1 MNYAMPQIPKGQ
13 LKENALVWE
22 FFGRKTNG
30 FFVEVGA
37 NDPFLFSQTWMLEEK
52 GWTGVLVEPLA
63 DCCAALRRYRSAR
76 VVQAACAAPHQIG
89 MATLHVAGTCSSLV
103 PNAFNPKVRY
113 ETTET
118 VQAVTLTD
126 VLQQV
131 AAPKVIDFLS
141 IDTEGTEGDV
151 LAGLDL
157 TRFEP
162 TLILV
167 EYHVYSL
174 ALHRQLNNMGY
185 KLIRRTKDNNW
196 YIPRMMPFAVKATER
211 WELFRKMYLG
221 TPLRVF
227 KLWLKRRKDLTRQ
240 ARADRH

>member
-13 LKENALVWE
+13 FKENALVWE
-22 FFGRKTNG
+22 FFGRKTSG

-52 GWTGVLVEPLA
+52 GWAGVLVEPLA

-89 MATLHVAGTCSSLV
+89 MSTLHVAGTCSSLA
-103 PNAFNPKVRY
+103 PNAFNPKVCY

-118 VQAVTLTD
+118 VQAVTLTA

-131 AAPKVIDFLS
+131 AAPRVIDFLS

-151 LAGLDL
+151 LAGLHL
-157 TRFEP
+157 HRVHPRLF
-162 TLILV
+162 LV
-167 EYHVYSL
+167 VYHVHSP
-174 ALHRQLNNMGY
+174 ALHRQIHPIGY
-185 KLIRRTKDNNW
+185 KPIC
-196 YIPRMMPFAVKATER
+196 
-211 WELFRKMYLG
+211 
-221 TPLRVF
+221 
-227 KLWLKRRKDLTRQ
+227 LTL
-240 ARADRH
+240 D

>member
-1 MNYAMPQIPKGQ
+1 MNYATPQIQVDQ
-13 LKENALVWE
+13 LQENTLVWE
-22 FFGRKTNG
+22 FFGCKTNG

-37 NDPFLFSQTWMLEEK
+37 NDPFMLSQTWMLEQK

-63 DCCAALRRYRSAR
+63 ACCANLRRYRKAR
-76 VVQAACAAPHQIG
+76 IVQVACAAPHQTG
-89 MATLHVAGTCSSLV
+89 KATFHGAGARSSLV
-103 PNAFNPKVRY
+103 PNAFDPKVRY
-113 ETTET
+113 KTTET
-118 VQAVTLTD
+118 VQAVTLND

-131 AAPKVIDFLS
+131 AAPRVIDFLS

-157 TRFEP
+157 TRFQP

-174 ALHRQLNNMGY
+174 ALHRQLTNRGY
-185 KLIRRTKDNNW
+185 KLIRRTIDNNW
-196 YIPRMMPFAVKATER
+196 YIPRMMPFALEATEK

-227 KLWLKRRKDLTRQ
+227 KLWLKRRQDLK
-240 ARADRH
+240 

>member
-1 MNYAMPQIPKGQ
+1 MNYAMPRISKGQ
-13 LKENALVWE
+13 LKENSLVWE
-22 FFGRKTNG
+22 FFGRKTSG
-30 FFVEVGA
+30 YFVEVGA
-37 NDPFLFSQTWMLEEK
+37 NDPFLLSQTWGLEQK

-63 DCCAALRRYRSAR
+63 DCCAALRRYRNAR
-76 VVQAACAAPHQIG
+76 VVQVACAAPHQIG
-89 MATLHVAGTCSSLV
+89 TATLHVAGVRSSLV
-103 PNAFNPKVRY
+103 PNAFDPKIRY
-113 ETTET
+113 ETAET

-131 AAPKVIDFLS
+131 AAPRVIDFLS

-157 TRFEP
+157 NRFQP
-162 TLILV
+162 TLVLV

-185 KLIRRTKDNNW
+185 KLIRRTTHNNW

-227 KLWLKRRKDLTRQ
+227 KLWLKRRKTLT
-240 ARADRH
+240 

>member
-1 MNYAMPQIPKGQ
+1 MNYATPQIPESQ
-13 LKENALVWE
+13 LKENNLVWE
-22 FFGRKTNG
+22 FFGRKTSG

-37 NDPFLFSQTWMLEEK
+37 NDPFLLSQTWMLEQK

-63 DCCAALRRYRSAR
+63 ACCADLRRYRNAR
-76 VVQAACAAPHQIG
+76 VVQVACVAPHQIG
-89 MATLHVAGTCSSLV
+89 TATLHIAGAVSSLV
-103 PNAFNPKVRY
+103 PNAFDPKVRY

-118 VQAVTLTD
+118 VQVVTLTD

-131 AAPKVIDFLS
+131 AAPRVIDFLS
-141 IDTEGTEGDV
+141 IDTEGTEGDI
-151 LAGLDL
+151 LAGMDL
-157 TRFEP
+157 TRFQP

-185 KLIRRTKDNNW
+185 KLIRRTVDNNW
-196 YIPRMMPFAVKATER
+196 YIPKMLPFALKATER

-221 TPLRVF
+221 TPPRAF
-227 KLWLKRRKDLTRQ
+227 KLWLRRRQ
-240 ARADRH
+240 DSA

>member
-1 MNYAMPQIPKGQ
+1 M
-13 LKENALVWE
+13 
-22 FFGRKTNG
+22 
-30 FFVEVGA
+30 
-37 NDPFLFSQTWMLEEK
+37 
-52 GWTGVLVEPLA
+52 
-63 DCCAALRRYRSAR
+63 
-76 VVQAACAAPHQIG
+76 VVQASCAAPHQLVR
-89 MATLHVAGTCSSLV
+89 ATLHVARTCSSLV
-103 PNAFNPKVRY
+103 PNVFKPKVRY

-167 EYHVYSL
+167 EYHDYSL
-174 ALHRQLNNMGY
+174 ALTRQLTHMSY
-185 KLIRRTKDNNW
+185 KMIRR
-196 YIPRMMPFAVKATER
+196 
-211 WELFRKMYLG
+211 
-221 TPLRVF
+221 
-227 KLWLKRRKDLTRQ
+227 LKEN
-240 ARADRH
+240 

>member
-1 MNYAMPQIPKGQ
+1 M
-13 LKENALVWE
+13 WE
-22 FFGRKTNG
+22 FFGRRTSG

-37 NDPFLFSQTWMLEEK
+37 NDPFLFSQTWMLEQK

-63 DCCAALRRYRSAR
+63 DCCAALRRSRSAS

-89 MATLHVAGTCSSLV
+89 TASLHVAGTRSSLV
-103 PNAFNPKVRY
+103 PNAFDPKIRY

-131 AAPKVIDFLS
+131 AAPRVIDFLS

-157 TRFEP
+157 NRFQP

-185 KLIRRTKDNNW
+185 KLIRRTIDNNW
-196 YIPRMMPFAVKATER
+196 YIPRMMPFTVTAAEK

-221 TPLRVF
+221 TPLRAC
-227 KLWLKRRKDLTRQ
+227 KLWLKRRKELT
-240 ARADRH
+240 

>member
-1 MNYAMPQIPKGQ
+1 MNYATPQIQVDQ
-13 LKENALVWE
+13 LQENTLVWE
-22 FFGRKTNG
+22 FFGCKTNG

-37 NDPFLFSQTWMLEEK
+37 NHPFMLSQTWMLEQK

-63 DCCAALRRYRSAR
+63 ACCADLRRHRNAKIFQ
-76 VVQAACAAPHQIG
+76 VACVAPHQTG
-89 MATLHVAGTCSSLV
+89 KATFYDAGARSSLV
-103 PNAFNPKVRY
+103 PNAFDPKVRY
-113 ETTET
+113 KTTET

-131 AAPKVIDFLS
+131 TAPGVIDFLS

-157 TRFEP
+157 ARFQP
-162 TLILV
+162 ALILV

-174 ALHRQLNNMGY
+174 ALHRQLTNRGY
-185 KLIRRTKDNNW
+185 KLIRRTIDNNW
-196 YIPRMMPFAVKATER
+196 YIPRMTPFALKATER
-211 WELFRKMYLG
+211 WALLRKMYLG

-227 KLWLKRRKDLTRQ
+227 KLWLNRRQYLK
-240 ARADRH
+240 

>member
-1 MNYAMPQIPKGQ
+1 MNYATPQIPESQ
-13 LKENALVWE
+13 LKENNLVWE
-22 FFGRKTNG
+22 FFGRKTSG

-37 NDPFLFSQTWMLEEK
+37 NDPFLLSQTWMLEQK

-63 DCCAALRRYRSAR
+63 ACCADLRRYRNAR
-76 VVQAACAAPHQIG
+76 VVQVACVAPHQIG
-89 MATLHVAGTCSSLV
+89 TATLHIAGAVSSLV
-103 PNAFNPKVRY
+103 PNAFDPKVRY

-118 VQAVTLTD
+118 VQVVTLTD

-131 AAPKVIDFLS
+131 AAPRVIDFLS
-141 IDTEGTEGDV
+141 IDTEGTEGDI
-151 LAGLDL
+151 LAGMDL
-157 TRFEP
+157 TRFQP

-185 KLIRRTKDNNW
+185 KLIRRTVDNNW
-196 YIPRMMPFAVKATER
+196 YIPKMLPFALKATER

-221 TPLRVF
+221 TPPRAF
-227 KLWLKRRKDLTRQ
+227 KLWLKRRQDL
-240 ARADRH
+240 A

>member
-1 MNYAMPQIPKGQ
+1 MNATPQIPESQ
-13 LKENALVWE
+13 LKENNLVWE
-22 FFGRKTNG
+22 FFGRKTSG

-37 NDPFLFSQTWMLEEK
+37 NDPFLLSQTWMLEQK

-63 DCCAALRRYRSAR
+63 ACCADLRRYRNAR
-76 VVQAACAAPHQIG
+76 VVQVACVAPHQIG
-89 MATLHVAGTCSSLV
+89 TATLHIAGAVSSLV
-103 PNAFNPKVRY
+103 PNAFDPKVRY

-118 VQAVTLTD
+118 VQVVTLTD

-131 AAPKVIDFLS
+131 AAPRVIDFLS
-141 IDTEGTEGDV
+141 IDTEGTEGDI
-151 LAGLDL
+151 LAGMDL
-157 TRFEP
+157 TRFQP

-185 KLIRRTKDNNW
+185 KLIRRTVDNNW
-196 YIPRMMPFAVKATER
+196 YIPKMLPFALKATER

-221 TPLRVF
+221 TPPRAF
-227 KLWLKRRKDLTRQ
+227 KLWLRRRQ
-240 ARADRH
+240 DSA

>member
-1 MNYAMPQIPKGQ
+1 MNYATPQIPEGQ
-13 LKENALVWE
+13 LKENTLVWE
-22 FFGRKTNG
+22 FFGRKTSG

-37 NDPFLFSQTWMLEEK
+37 NDPFLLSQTWMLEQK

-63 DCCAALRRYRSAR
+63 ACCADLRRYRNAR
-76 VVQAACAAPHQIG
+76 VVQVACAAPHQIG
-89 MATLHVAGTCSSLV
+89 TATFHVAGARSSLV
-103 PNAFNPKVRY
+103 PNAFDPKVRY

-118 VQAVTLTD
+118 VQVVTLTD

-157 TRFEP
+157 TRFQP

-221 TPLRVF
+221 TPVRVL
-227 KLWLKRRKDLTRQ
+227 KLWFKQRQDL
-240 ARADRH
+240 A

>member
-1 MNYAMPQIPKGQ
+1 MNYATPQIPESQ
-13 LKENALVWE
+13 LKENNLVWE
-22 FFGRKTNG
+22 FFGRKTSG

-37 NDPFLFSQTWMLEEK
+37 NDPFLLSQTWMLEQK

-63 DCCAALRRYRSAR
+63 ACCADLRRYRNAR
-76 VVQAACAAPHQIG
+76 VVQVACGAPHQIG
-89 MATLHVAGTCSSLV
+89 TATLHIAGAVSSLV
-103 PNAFNPKVRY
+103 PNAFDPKVRY

-118 VQAVTLTD
+118 VQVVTLTD

-131 AAPKVIDFLS
+131 AAPRVIDFLS
-141 IDTEGTEGDV
+141 IDTEGTEGDI
-151 LAGLDL
+151 LAGMDL
-157 TRFEP
+157 TRFQP

-185 KLIRRTKDNNW
+185 KLIRRTVDNNW
-196 YIPRMMPFAVKATER
+196 YIPKMLPFALKATER

-221 TPLRVF
+221 TPPRAF
-227 KLWLKRRKDLTRQ
+227 KLWLRRRQ
-240 ARADRH
+240 DSA